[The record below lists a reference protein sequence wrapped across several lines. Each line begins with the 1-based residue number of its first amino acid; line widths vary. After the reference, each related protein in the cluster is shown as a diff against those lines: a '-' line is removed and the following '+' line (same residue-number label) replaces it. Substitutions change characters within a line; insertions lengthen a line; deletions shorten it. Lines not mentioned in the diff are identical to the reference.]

1 MTASAS
7 IEYTRQESYS
17 EIPGALIRSPAAEG
31 ACLLPADDVVMIENV
46 PPFKQANDESR
57 RARSGVLRR

>member
-7 IEYTRQESYS
+7 IEYTHQESHS
-17 EIPGALIRSPAAEG
+17 ETPGALIRSPAAEA
-31 ACLLPADDVVMIENV
+31 ACLFPADNLAMIENV

>member
-17 EIPGALIRSPAAEG
+17 ETPGTLIRSPAAEA
-31 ACLLPADDVVMIENV
+31 ACLLLADDVAMIEKV

-57 RARSGVLRR
+57 RARSGVLSR